1 MCGGGRSRPQQD
13 DRMLNLQKEQMAE
26 QKRQYEEQKASQ
38 EKRYAEQKAIAEA
51 PPAPPPSPVAQSA
64 AAALEITSGGT
75 EGSAVASRRR
85 GYGRKKLRTD
95 LQAGSGLNIP

>member
-1 MCGGGRSRPQQD
+1 MCGRRDDPEPD
-13 DRMLNLQKEQMAE
+13 DRMLELQKEQMAE

-38 EKRYAEQKAIAEA
+38 EERYAEQKAIAEA

-64 AAALEITSGGT
+64 AAALEITAGGT
-75 EGSAVASRRR
+75 KGSALASRRR